1 MKYMTVYYRGNP
13 GWVMRYSDAMGEWR
27 EVPWPETW
35 WVGGRHQDWNLQSTW
50 EHGPLRKS

>member
-1 MKYMTVYYRGNP
+1 MTVYYRGNP

-35 WVGGRHQDWNLQSTW
+35 GVGGRHQDWNLQSTW